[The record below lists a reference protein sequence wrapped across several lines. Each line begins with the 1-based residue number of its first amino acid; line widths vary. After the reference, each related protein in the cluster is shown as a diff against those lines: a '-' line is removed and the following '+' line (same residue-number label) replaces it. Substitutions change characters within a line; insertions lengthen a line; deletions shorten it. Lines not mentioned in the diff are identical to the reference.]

1 MNELSPRVNTTITGE
16 GTVVQHDVTRKGL
29 YRLKV
34 ELQNK
39 YPTLE
44 TWSNMLPK
52 DARQIACWTEER
64 LVSAGAGFIGVLW
77 IFYKIGR

>member
-1 MNELSPRVNTTITGE
+1 MKELSPRVNTTITGE
-16 GTVVQHDVTRKGL
+16 GTVIQHDVTRKGL
-29 YRLKV
+29 HRLKIEV
-34 ELQNK
+34 QGK

-52 DARQIACWTEER
+52 EARQMACWTEER
-64 LVSAGAGFIGVLW
+64 LVAGSGFVGVLW